1 MKYKNQLISYE
12 IVPEALSAAM
22 ANQVYLLRAKNEQE
36 IKRMIRY
43 VLEKDKE

>member
-12 IVPEALSAAM
+12 IVPESLSAAM